1 MALFK
6 KMTSVNGVPV
16 EYHQIIK
23 AELLGDSDV
32 VNVQV
37 GSWSSEEAFISGFP
51 AAWNTYTAVP
61 SNNLYATIQTQLL
74 QTQDFEQAVVL
85 IEKEPLSVLQQRK
98 WLQIKAA
105 QTAQETGGFEF
116 LGVKFDSDLASQTK
130 IQGAAL
136 QAMQDPSFSVTW
148 TLADNS
154 TQQLNAQELVDLNK
168 ALIAHIEQTHN
179 HAQELRAQISAA
191 TTSEAINQITW

>member
-6 KMTSVNGVPV
+6 KITSPNGVPV
-16 EYHQIIK
+16 EYHRIIK
-23 AELLGDSDV
+23 AELLSDSEV
-32 VNVQV
+32 INVQV
-37 GSWSSEEAFISGFP
+37 GSWASEEAFVSGFP

-74 QTQDFEQAVVL
+74 QTQDFEQATL
-85 IEKEPLSVLQQRK
+85 LAESSPLSVLRQRK

-105 QTAQETGGFEF
+105 QITQETGGFTF
-116 LGVKFDSDLASQTK
+116 MGSKFDSDLSSQTK

-136 QAMQDPSFSVTW
+136 QAAQDPGVSRDW

-154 TQQLNAQELVDLNK
+154 IKQLNAEELVELNR
-168 ALIAHIEQTHN
+168 ALIAHIEQAHS
-179 HAQELRAQISAA
+179 HAQELRALLDAA
-191 TTSEAINQITW
+191 TTPDAINQITW